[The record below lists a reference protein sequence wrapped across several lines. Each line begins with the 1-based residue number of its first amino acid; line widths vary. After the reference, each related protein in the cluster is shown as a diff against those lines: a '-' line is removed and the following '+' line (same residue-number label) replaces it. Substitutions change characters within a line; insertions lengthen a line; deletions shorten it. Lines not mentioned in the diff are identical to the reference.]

1 MISLINYEASVTQSQ
16 SIPIDE
22 PVVPFRAPL
31 AAVMPEI
38 VSKVV
43 SAANQKMGL
52 RYQMG
57 EHMYNCV
64 PHKTLIY
71 QCQNGMLF

>member
-43 SAANQKMGL
+43 SAAG
-52 RYQMG
+52 
-57 EHMYNCV
+57 
-64 PHKTLIY
+64 
-71 QCQNGMLF
+71 QNMDFDTK